1 MAARSDPAATPNRS
15 GDEGRPA
22 AAGPGSPTKPH
33 LREFL
38 RPVDPRTAALV
49 GLFVL
54 ASFYTLYFARPFFL
68 PLVLAL
74 LLNLLLSP
82 LVSAMGRLH
91 VPGSLAAGLVVLAL
105 VGAVAGSAYVLV
117 EPAAEWID
125 RAPSSL
131 ERVEAKLR
139 RLLEPVERVNRAT
152 QEVEKLAE
160 VQGGEPGAPQQV
172 QVETESLSAALLRH
186 ASEITVGFAVVLVLL
201 YFLLA
206 SGDLFLRKLIR
217 VLPTLEDKKRAVD
230 IARQLQRD
238 LSRYLATVTLI
249 NVGLGVCIGVAM
261 YLLDMPNP
269 MLWGVMATVL
279 NFVPYLGAIVGILV
293 IALVAALSFDGV
305 GPMLLP
311 PLVYFLL
318 TATEGYFVTP
328 LILGKRLTL
337 SPVMILLS
345 LLFWGW
351 LWGIT
356 GAVLA
361 VPMLAVLKILC
372 DHLEPLRPVGEFLGG
387 G

>member
-1 MAARSDPAATPNRS
+1 VAGGSDPAPRPRPG
-15 GDEGRPA
+15 GDEPRIA
-22 AAGPGSPTKPH
+22 ARNGGEAGGVE
-33 LREFL
+33 LREIL
-38 RPVDPRTAALV
+38 RPVDTRTAALA

-54 ASFYTLYFARPFFL
+54 AAFYTLYFARPFFL

-82 LVSAMGRLH
+82 LVAAMGRLR
-91 VPGSLAAGLVVLAL
+91 VPQSLAAGLVVLAL
-105 VGAVAGSAYVLV
+105 LGGVAGSAYLLV
-117 EPAAEWID
+117 EPAGEWMD
-125 RAPSSL
+125 RAPTSL
-131 ERVEAKLR
+131 ARVESKLR
-139 RLLEPVERVNRAT
+139 RLMEPVERVNRAT
-152 QEVEKLAE
+152 QEVEKLTE
-160 VQGGEPGAPQQV
+160 VDGGGRPRQQQV
-172 QVETESLSAALLRH
+172 QVEEESLSGALLRRTTE
-186 ASEITVGFAVVLVLL
+186 ATAGLAVVLVLL

-249 NVGLGVCIGVAM
+249 NLGLGVAVGVAM
-261 YLLDMPNP
+261 YLLGLPNP

-293 IALVAALSFDGV
+293 IGLVSALTFDGV
-305 GPMLLP
+305 GPILLP

-328 LILGKRLTL
+328 LILGRRLTL
-337 SPVMILLS
+337 NPVMILLS
-345 LLFWGW
+345 LLLWGW
-351 LWGIT
+351 LWGIA

-361 VPMLAVLKILC
+361 VPMLAVIKILC
-372 DHLEPLRPVGEFLGG
+372 DHIEPLHPLGEFLGD
-387 G
+387 